1 MTVIKAT
8 VFLIFC
14 FILLISSP
22 STYVLHLELL
32 NFMLIAMSTQLL
44 SGPSPGLKD
53 VNPFI
58 DSAMAQVTMKV
69 LVYWQL
75 NFLDYLFILFY
86 FFIVSYI
93 LTLMFRRALL
103 LSWLCADCY
112 SITSYALPW
121 MLHLILYS
129 RREVSLVFYKKSVP
143 QLVCRFL
150 FFF

>member
-86 FFIVSYI
+86 FFIVLHPDFNVQESSLVI
-93 LTLMFRRALL
+93 LGVRRLL
-103 LSWLCADCY
+103 LNYITRPPLNAAPY
-112 SITSYALPW
+112 SIFPEGSQPGVLQK
-121 MLHLILYS
+121 
-129 RREVSLVFYKKSVP
+129 VSSAAGM
-143 QLVCRFL
+143 
-150 FFF
+150 